1 MCLVA
6 IILDNRVLEA
16 LILGLYVEVGIVRRT
31 YKECGN
37 TRGLATVERC
47 YYDQGSLGRGG
58 NHESWRYRG
67 GGKILIT
74 NCSVC
79 TRGCVRACVCGLGS
93 SVPEMG
99 TETKYIFLII
109 SPNITGVHLTDA
121 RHGLV
126 MKPVPE
132 M

>member
-6 IILDNRVLEA
+6 IILDNTVLEA
-16 LILGLYVEVGIVRRT
+16 LILGLCVEVGIVRRT

-37 TRGLATVERC
+37 TRGLATMESC

-58 NHESWRYRG
+58 NHESWRYKG

-79 TRGCVRACVCGLGS
+79 VRACVCVCVCVVWGALCQKWGQ
-93 SVPEMG
+93 
-99 TETKYIFLII
+99 T
-109 SPNITGVHLTDA
+109 PNIYSL
-121 RHGLV
+121 
-126 MKPVPE
+126 
-132 M
+132 